1 MSNKNPTLLEALNEF
16 YKLKEKYDKSYY
28 EKYVKPIVKSKGKSK
43 REKRVEYSKLPKAEC
58 INCKRNVGTIFSI
71 TSAENKDSRHFIA
84 KCGDLQDPCPLDINF
99 NYGNRFTYESLMN
112 SDLNDINNIKTK
124 IIVEKN
130 NLMFAYTPKEKAVK
144 IFDELTEDL
153 KFASALA
160 EATLD
165 SYMFKN
171 QNMENNALLN
181 KLENDFGISSL
192 LPFKEMVSDYNK
204 TNNIPVITE
213 AVTFYVNEMVPQL
226 DKIQNLKYS
235 VDFVEYDSDEDV
247 YNLIQYKNSLF
258 DLENGWG
265 GEDKLNAFVKGTKK
279 VPKNKTLKA
288 TPATQSTQ
296 PNKPNRK
303 TRKLASTLELV
314 EVEEPEEQK
323 EEEQEQ
329 EQEEVQEEQEE
340 VQEEQEQEQ
349 EAEAGM

>member
-71 TSAENKDSRHFIA
+71 MSAENKDSRHFIA

-112 SDLNDINNIKTK
+112 TDLNDINNIKTK
-124 IIVEKN
+124 FIVEKN
-130 NLMFAYTPKEKAVK
+130 NLMFAYTPREKAVT

-153 KFASALA
+153 KFASALS

-165 SYMFKN
+165 SYMFIN
-171 QNMENNALLN
+171 QNMEETAFLN
-181 KLENDFGISSL
+181 KLEIDFGISSL

-204 TNNIPVITE
+204 TTNIPVITE

-235 VDFVEYDSDEDV
+235 VDFVEYDNDEDV

-258 DLENGWG
+258 DLESGWT

-279 VPKNKTLKA
+279 VPKNKTLKV
-288 TPATQSTQ
+288 TQSTQ
-296 PNKPNRK
+296 PNRK

-323 EEEQEQ
+323 EEVQ
-329 EQEEVQEEQEE
+329 QEELAEEEL
-340 VQEEQEQEQ
+340 
-349 EAEAGM
+349 GM